1 MGFSFSEPFSVRNIT
16 RGQGL
21 WTVDC
26 GLAQLSVRADRKK
39 ERLEKETTT
48 PTAAE
53 TSRKKIIRRLFKN
66 IVREKCV
73 PIMLE

>member
-1 MGFSFSEPFSVRNIT
+1 M
-16 RGQGL
+16 
-21 WTVDC
+21 DC

-39 ERLEKETTT
+39 GRLEKETTT

-53 TSRKKIIRRLFKN
+53 TSCKKISRRLFKN

-73 PIMLE
+73 PITLE

>member
-1 MGFSFSEPFSVRNIT
+1 M
-16 RGQGL
+16 
-21 WTVDC
+21 DC

-48 PTAAE
+48 PTAAK